1 MTIYDQTKTKSEI
14 IDKLMIRDGFIFL
27 IIQTH
32 LKSLPISPPEL
43 LLATNLPSVL
53 PGILFISFVFF
64 SASLTAGKPIA
75 DQLYSI
81 VSLAYTNYA

>member
-1 MTIYDQTKTKSEI
+1 MTNDYDQMKTKSEI

-53 PGILFISFVFF
+53 PGILFISFVL
-64 SASLTAGKPIA
+64 SQHPLQQASLLQTN
-75 DQLYSI
+75 SI
-81 VSLAYTNYA
+81 V